1 MKKFLVDLALL
12 CCCAQMVLAQKV
24 ALVLSG
30 GAAKGLAH
38 IGVLKALEEH
48 EVPIDFIVGTSMGG
62 IVGGFYAAGYSPQEM
77 EAIVLSEDFLRWI
90 RGLPERGHNYYYYYQ
105 DDIPGFINLNLSLDS
120 ARTFQF
126 NSTLAN
132 DVSLNYALNEKL
144 AQASAIC
151 GNHFDSL
158 FVPLRVVAADVFTQS
173 PVILKSGIL
182 SEAIRATLTVPLF
195 YAPIKVDNRYLFD
208 GGIYN
213 NFPVNVANEEFNPDI
228 LIGSNV
234 SSKIFKEYP
243 YGRDDKL
250 IGRFLLYML
259 LDNSDPEELGQ
270 NGIYIE
276 PDIRGYTGFEF
287 EKAKALI
294 DSGYRETIRLI
305 PAIKACVAASR
316 SVEEVNRRREAFKQ
330 KARPERYGQLQF
342 NEFTVRQQRYIR
354 RIFNDPPKTG
364 YHSPQDIKSGY
375 FKLVTEPFFS
385 SIYPSITYNQV
396 DSVFHLNLTRRP
408 QRNFNISFGGVAAS
422 RNISN
427 IYLGINYYYFSR
439 ALTHIYAGFQSG
451 SFYQSFF
458 TNARI
463 DYSQLGRFYVQPE
476 IVHSTFDYLESTDLL
491 KKTSPTVLNR
501 FDRRVSV
508 DLGWPVGDRFRAM
521 LRGTAL
527 NNRDRYSNRSIFT
540 SIDTLDVLRISGFRT
555 DLSLTSST
563 LDRRQYPSAGRSF
576 ELTAS
581 WFSVKEKYEPGSTAH
596 PSLFGLPDRQH
607 EWFRLKL
614 SIEHYVNKGKYR
626 LGYFAESV
634 FSNQPPFRN
643 FTGTLINAPAFLP
656 FQDSRTLLLE
666 NFRAFNYVA
675 IGLRQIFIIRPDIL
689 DFRLTGAVFKPWEV
703 LRQGSQQEAIL
714 LRQDKTVFAAASA
727 GPVYHSP
734 LGPVSL
740 SVNYYDDQRNR
751 LGVLLHVGFLLFN
764 RHSLD
769 Q

>member
-1 MKKFLVDLALL
+1 MKKIIAGLAALY
-12 CCCAQMVLAQKV
+12 CCLQLAYTQKV

-48 EVPIDFIVGTSMGG
+48 EVPVDFIVGTSMGG

-90 RGLPERGHNYYYYYQ
+90 RGLPERGHNYHYYHHA
-105 DDIPGFINLNLSLDS
+105 DIPGFINLNLSLDS
-120 ARTFQF
+120 ARSFQF
-126 NSTLAN
+126 NSTLAS
-132 DVSLNYALNEKL
+132 DASLNYALAEKL
-144 AQASAIC
+144 AQASAIS
-151 GNHFDSL
+151 GNNFDSL
-158 FVPLRVVAADVFTQS
+158 LVPLRVVAADVFTQS
-173 PVILKSGIL
+173 QVILKEGIL
-182 SEAIRATLTVPLF
+182 SEALRATQTVPLF
-195 YAPIKVDNRYLFD
+195 YSPIKINNMYLFD
-208 GGIYN
+208 GGLYN
-213 NFPVNVANEEFNPDI
+213 NFPVDVALREFKPDI

-234 SSKIFKEYP
+234 SSKVFKEYP
-243 YGRDDKL
+243 YGRDDQL

-259 LDNSDPEELGQ
+259 LDNADPEELGP

-276 PDIRGYTGFEF
+276 PDVRGYTGFEF
-287 EKAKALI
+287 DKAKALI

-305 PAIKACVAASR
+305 PAIKACVATVR
-316 SVEEVNRRREAFKQ
+316 SAEEVNRRREAFRQ
-330 KARPERYGQLQF
+330 KSKPAHMGTLQF
-342 NEFTVRQQRYIR
+342 KGFNLRQQRYIR
-354 RIFNDPPKTG
+354 RIFHDPPENQ
-364 YHSPQDIKSGY
+364 YHSFQEMKAGY
-375 FKLVTEPFFS
+375 FKLVSEPFFVNV
-385 SIYPSITYNQV
+385 YPSIVYNPE
-396 DSVFHLNLTRRP
+396 DTVFQLSLTRRP

-427 IYLGINYYYFSR
+427 IYLGLNYYYFSR
-439 ALTHIYAGFQSG
+439 ALTHIYAGIQTG
-451 SFYQSFF
+451 SFYQSLFA
-458 TNARI
+458 NARI
-463 DYSQLGRFYVQPE
+463 DFSQLGRFYIQPE

-508 DLGWPVGDRFRAM
+508 DLGWPVGNRFRAIV
-521 LRGTAL
+521 RGTAL

-540 SIDTLDVLRISGFRT
+540 SLDTLDVLRLSGLRT
-555 DLSLTSST
+555 DFSITSNT
-563 LDRRQYPSAGRSF
+563 LDRRQYPSSGRAF

-581 WFSVKEKYEPGSTAH
+581 WFSVREKYEPGNTAH
-596 PSLFGLPDRQH
+596 PSLYGLPDRQL

-614 SIEHYVNKGKYR
+614 SVEHYVNKGKYR

-634 FSNQPPFRN
+634 LSNQPVFRN
-643 FTGTLINAPAFLP
+643 YTGTLINAPAFLP
-656 FQDSRTLLLE
+656 FQDSRTLLLG
-666 NFRAFNYVA
+666 NFRAFNYLA
-675 IGLRQIFIIRPDIL
+675 IGLRQIFVIRPNAL
-689 DFRLTGAVFKPWEV
+689 DFRITGALFKPWEV
-703 LRQGSQQEAIL
+703 LRQGAQQEAVL
-714 LRQDKTVFAAASA
+714 ARLDNALYAAVSA

-764 RHSLD
+764 RHAID